1 MVLVY
6 THFCFM
12 YSFWFW
18 VGDICL
24 DKLNNV
30 DLNLESIYIF
40 LGLTQKRT
48 LGLVRLWQTS
58 MQIFQGENGD
68 NCFGHN
74 YIVSILKKTIYIYI
88 YILSKKK
95 KNYFVS
101 NSKQR
106 RTKKGGLCENNWQL
120 IIIFHAKCGKK
131 RCNPITTLFQ
141 V

>member
-1 MVLVY
+1 MKPLVPHYYLKSWSIYMVLVY

-30 DLNLESIYIF
+30 DLNLESVYIF

-58 MQIFQGENGD
+58 MQTFQGENGD

-74 YIVSILKKTIYIYI
+74 YIVSTVDSHKKKYIYI

-95 KNYFVS
+95 KLYRV
-101 NSKQR
+101 KQQA
-106 RTKKGGLCENNWQL
+106 TENQKKGDYVK
-120 IIIFHAKCGKK
+120 IIG
-131 RCNPITTLFQ
+131 N
-141 V
+141 